1 MKITTTITKTI
12 ANGVLGVALLSS
24 TLSLAQK
31 QDAIVDAIVK
41 EGTTNSQLK
50 NYAFELMDV
59 IGPRLVGTPQMM
71 QAHNWVKDQYAS
83 MGFESRNE
91 EYGTWKAWE
100 RGTTQITMTSPRI
113 KSLEGMQLAWSPASK
128 KGGVDGEV
136 VVLVNAKTK
145 GEFEAWLPSV
155 KGKYV
160 LISMHQPTGR
170 PDYQWKNFAT
180 EESYNKMTEEKAEA
194 EKAWAAR
201 IKNTGYTAK
210 ELPKVLED
218 AGAAGVVMSYWT
230 GIMGANRIFG
240 AETKK
245 VPTIDIAVED
255 YGMLYRLAENGKKP
269 RINVNAQSK
278 DLGTAKTYNT
288 IAELKGGEKADEYVI
303 LSAHLDSWDG
313 GTGATD
319 NGTGI
324 ITMMEAA
331 RILKAVLP
339 NPKRTI
345 LIGNWGSEEQGLNG
359 SRAFVADHP
368 ELHNKIQVVFNQD
381 NGTGRVANISG
392 QGFLNSY
399 QYITDWLYAVPEKYK
414 KEIKT
419 SFPGSPSGGGS
430 DHVSFV
436 SKDIPGFMMSSL
448 SWGYGNYTWHTNRDT
463 ADKIVYDDVQNNA
476 ILIAIMAY
484 KASEEKELVSRE
496 KIVLPLDNKG
506 ERQEWP
512 ESKGPKRTSN

>member
-1 MKITTTITKTI
+1 MKLNKVVKK
-12 ANGVLGVALLSS
+12 GVFGVALLSG
-24 TLSLAQK
+24 TMLFAQT
-31 QDAIVDAIVK
+31 QDPIVDAIVK

-71 QAHNWVKDQYAS
+71 QAHNYVKGQYQA
-83 MGFESRNE
+83 MGFEARNE
-91 EYGTWKAWE
+91 EYGTWKSWE

-113 KSLEGMQLAWSPASK
+113 KSLEGMQLAWSPATK
-128 KGGVDGEV
+128 KGGVDAEV
-136 VVLVNAKTK
+136 VVLTDAKNK
-145 GEFEAWLPSV
+145 AEFEAWLPTV

-180 EESYNKMTEEKAEA
+180 EESYNKMTAEKTEA
-194 EKAWAAR
+194 EKAWATR

-218 AGAAGVVMSYWT
+218 AGAAGIVMSYWT

-245 VPTIDIAVED
+245 IPTIDIALED
-255 YGMLYRLAENGKKP
+255 YGMLYRLAEHGKSP
-269 RINVNAQSK
+269 RITVNTQSK

-288 IAELKGGEKADEYVI
+288 IAELKGGEKADEYVV

-331 RILKAVLP
+331 RILKTVLP

-399 QYITDWLYAVPEKYK
+399 QYLSDWLYAVPEQYK

-419 SFPGSPSGGGS
+419 NFPGSPSGGGS

-436 SKDIPGFMMSSL
+436 SKDIPGFMLSSL

-476 ILIAIMAY
+476 ILIAILAY

-496 KIVLPLDNKG
+496 KIVLPLNDKG
-506 ERQEWP
+506 ARQEWP